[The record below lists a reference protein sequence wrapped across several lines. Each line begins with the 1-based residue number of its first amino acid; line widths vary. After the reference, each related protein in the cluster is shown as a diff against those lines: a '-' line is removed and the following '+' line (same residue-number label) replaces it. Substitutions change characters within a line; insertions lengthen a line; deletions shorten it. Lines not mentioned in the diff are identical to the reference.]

1 MRPAT
6 RVHSG
11 GAKADAWFVGAVVAC
26 SAPLASRTD
35 PFMPRTR
42 AQRPIQ
48 YRDRQRRVWY
58 VSEVARLK
66 LVSASIDGPSH
77 FLVIRFER
85 EGEERFARWIGGG
98 DWHHRDAL
106 QRLFA
111 EAEPVGSETPARS
124 QVPEAAEPPPITIA
138 AEPNDTATLDAAPDE
153 RPALEKR
160 TSAGS
165 DYDPQQ
171 ALLVAEPPKGDRW
184 VHEIKLDGFRMG
196 VFVAGR
202 GKTRGARIISRN
214 GTDYTAELPELVAA
228 AMALPARAAL
238 LDGEVVVRDE
248 RGRSSFQ
255 LLQQLGSSRRG
266 LAFFAFDLLALDGED
281 LKPLPLH
288 ERKQRLEG
296 LLGQRASA
304 IRYTPHF
311 DTDGATVL
319 AHACRLG
326 AEGIVS
332 KCRTA
337 PYRAGKRSGDWQKSQ
352 CVRRQE
358 FVVGGFTE
366 PEGSREGVG
375 AILVGYYEG
384 ESLRFAGKVGTG
396 RGWND
401 AFGRRL
407 RELLEPLEI
416 DVTPFDP
423 ALPRP
428 LSRLAHWVEP
438 RLVAEVQFA
447 EWTGDGKIRHPSLQG
462 FRANKRPTDV
472 RRELAE

>member
-1 MRPAT
+1 M
-6 RVHSG
+6 G
-11 GAKADAWFVGAVVAC
+11 W
-26 SAPLASRTD
+26 
-35 PFMPRTR
+35 
-42 AQRPIQ
+42 
-48 YRDRQRRVWY
+48 
-58 VSEVARLK
+58 
-66 LVSASIDGPSH
+66 
-77 FLVIRFER
+77 
-85 EGEERFARWIGGG
+85 
-98 DWHHRDAL
+98 
-106 QRLFA
+106 
-111 EAEPVGSETPARS
+111 
-124 QVPEAAEPPPITIA
+124 
-138 AEPNDTATLDAAPDE
+138 
-153 RPALEKR
+153 
-160 TSAGS
+160 

-202 GKTRGARIISRN
+202 GKTRGARIISRK
-214 GTDYTAELPELVAA
+214 GTDYTAEFPEIVAA
-228 AMALPARAAL
+228 AVELPARAAL
-238 LDGEVVVRDE
+238 LDGEIVVLDE
-248 RGRSSFQ
+248 RGRSSFR
-255 LLQQLGSSRRG
+255 LLQQLGANRRG
-266 LAFFAFDLLALDGED
+266 LAFFAFDLLALEGED
-281 LKPLPLH
+281 LKPLPLQ
-288 ERKQRLEG
+288 ERKRRLQE
-296 LLGQRASA
+296 LIGQRRSA

-311 DTDGATVL
+311 EADGAAVF

-337 PYRAGKRSGDWQKSQ
+337 PYRAGKRSDDWQKTK

-366 PEGSREGVG
+366 PEGSRVGVG

-407 RELLEPLEI
+407 RALLEPLEI
-416 DVTPFDP
+416 DAPPFEP
-423 ALPRP
+423 VPPGALG
-428 LSRLAHWVEP
+428 RLAHWVEP

-462 FRANKRPTDV
+462 IRADKRPTDV

>member
-1 MRPAT
+1 
-6 RVHSG
+6 
-11 GAKADAWFVGAVVAC
+11 
-26 SAPLASRTD
+26 
-35 PFMPRTR
+35 MPRTR
-42 AQRPIQ
+42 AQRPIRC
-48 YRDRQRRVWY
+48 RDRQRRVWY

-85 EGEERFARWIGGG
+85 EGEERFARWVGGG
-98 DWHHRDAL
+98 DWHQRDAL

-111 EAEPVGSETPARS
+111 EAEPVGMETTARP
-124 QVPEAAEPPPITIA
+124 QMPEAVEALPVAIA
-138 AEPNDTATLDAAPDE
+138 AEPNDTATPDAAPDE
-153 RPALEKR
+153 RPGLEKR
-160 TSAGS
+160 TAAGW

-184 VHEIKLDGFRMG
+184 VHEIKLDGYRMG

-202 GKTRGARIISRN
+202 GRTRGARIVSRK
-214 GTDYTAELPELVAA
+214 GTDYTAEFPEVVAA
-228 AMALPARAAL
+228 AMELPARAAL
-238 LDGEVVVRDE
+238 LDGEVVVLDE
-248 RGRSSFQ
+248 RGRSSFR
-255 LLQQLGSSRRG
+255 LLQQLGTSRRG

-281 LKPLPLH
+281 LKPLPLQ
-288 ERKQRLEG
+288 ERKRRLEG
-296 LLGQRASA
+296 LLGERAGV

-337 PYRAGKRSGDWQKSQ
+337 PYRAGRRSDDWQKSK

-358 FVVGGFTE
+358 FVVGGFTQ
-366 PEGSREGVG
+366 PVGSREGVG

-384 ESLRFAGKVGTG
+384 KSLRYAGKVGTG

-407 RELLEPLEI
+407 RALLEPLEV
-416 DVTPFDP
+416 DAPPFEP
-423 ALPRP
+423 APPGALR
-428 LSRLAHWVEP
+428 RLARWVEP

-462 FRANKRPTDV
+462 FRADKRPTDV

>member
-1 MRPAT
+1 
-6 RVHSG
+6 
-11 GAKADAWFVGAVVAC
+11 
-26 SAPLASRTD
+26 
-35 PFMPRTR
+35 MPRTR
-42 AQRPIQ
+42 TPRPIR
-48 YRDRQRRVWY
+48 YRDPQRRVWY

-66 LVSASIDGPSH
+66 LVSAAIDGPSH

-98 DWHHRDAL
+98 DWHQRDAL

-196 VFVAGR
+196 VFVTGR

-214 GTDYTAELPELVAA
+214 GTDYTAEFPELVAA

-238 LDGEVVVRDE
+238 LDGEVVVLDE

-266 LAFFAFDLLALDGED
+266 LTFFAFDLLALDGED
-281 LKPLPLH
+281 LKPIPLH
-288 ERKQRLEG
+288 EHKRRLEG
-296 LLGQRASA
+296 FSDNVRAPFATRRTS
-304 IRYTPHF
+304 TP
-311 DTDGATVL
+311 
-319 AHACRLG
+319 
-326 AEGIVS
+326 
-332 KCRTA
+332 TA
-337 PYRAGKRSGDWQKSQ
+337 R
-352 CVRRQE
+352 
-358 FVVGGFTE
+358 
-366 PEGSREGVG
+366 
-375 AILVGYYEG
+375 
-384 ESLRFAGKVGTG
+384 
-396 RGWND
+396 
-401 AFGRRL
+401 
-407 RELLEPLEI
+407 
-416 DVTPFDP
+416 
-423 ALPRP
+423 
-428 LSRLAHWVEP
+428 
-438 RLVAEVQFA
+438 
-447 EWTGDGKIRHPSLQG
+447 
-462 FRANKRPTDV
+462 
-472 RRELAE
+472 